1 MSCKIFEVFVPYTQD
16 VTQKLQEIQ
25 KEISG
30 FFGGAHTIKGMGQ
43 SQSEGMGQS
52 QSERPVPGGRGTHFT
67 WTFLYE
73 TKPL

>member
-43 SQSEGMGQS
+43 SQSE
-52 QSERPVPGGRGTHFT
+52 RPVPGGRGTHFT